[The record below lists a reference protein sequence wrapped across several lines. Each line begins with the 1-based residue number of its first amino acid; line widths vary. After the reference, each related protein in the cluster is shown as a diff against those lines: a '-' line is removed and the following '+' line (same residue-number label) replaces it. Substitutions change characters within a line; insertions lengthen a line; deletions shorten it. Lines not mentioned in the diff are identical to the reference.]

1 MLLVVLNRL
10 QLPCDSN
17 LPISFYCE
25 FFHQAEEIY
34 AYGVARFGNSSW
46 MHLLR
51 AQFCY
56 FYNENKTVALSH
68 LARAESRSPQLDE
81 AFSIYF
87 LRKSAHES
95 ISGGDGSTDIIACT
109 NSH

>member
-1 MLLVVLNRL
+1 
-10 QLPCDSN
+10 
-17 LPISFYCE
+17 
-25 FFHQAEEIY
+25 
-34 AYGVARFGNSSW
+34 

-109 NSH
+109 ELAFTHLFTFFSFLVHDGR

>member
-1 MLLVVLNRL
+1 LNF
-10 QLPCDSN
+10 N
-17 LPISFYCE
+17 
-25 FFHQAEEIY
+25 QAEEIY